1 MQVNMNDQNKSPK
14 SHPHGIESRSNI
26 AQLFSLFVKVSEYA
40 IEMVDVE
47 MLGDRHFSAK

>member
-1 MQVNMNDQNKSPK
+1 MIKIKAPNPI
-14 SHPHGIESRSNI
+14 PAEYI

-40 IEMVDVE
+40 IEMVGVE